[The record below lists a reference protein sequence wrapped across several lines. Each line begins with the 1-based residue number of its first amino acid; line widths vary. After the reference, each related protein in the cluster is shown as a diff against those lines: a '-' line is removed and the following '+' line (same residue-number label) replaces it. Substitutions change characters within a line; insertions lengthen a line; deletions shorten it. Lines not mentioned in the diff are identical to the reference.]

1 MRQARFPGAS
11 LYVRAI
17 RPSTGVMLEYLSLL
31 RIFGFTAKFGGLLF
45 PGRCHC
51 QPKNSTFRSQTEIE
65 SIIPFL
71 LPSLLGA
78 VTDHSTMAPKG
89 QFDTAPLTASSEEI
103 LKALFV

>member
-31 RIFGFTAKFGGLLF
+31 RIFFWLGSMLFGFTAKFGGLLF
-45 PGRCHC
+45 PIRCHC
-51 QPKNSTFRSQTEIE
+51 QPRNSTFRSQTEIE

-78 VTDHSTMAPKG
+78 VTNHST
-89 QFDTAPLTASSEEI
+89 
-103 LKALFV
+103 